1 MSGFSA
7 DMLIGGLHPGLIMML
22 AGLLVMA
29 LPQSCRKPLALIAPV
44 ISLVALLQLGPD
56 STLTYRINESLS
68 IELIKLDNL
77 SFVFALIMCVIGIVI
92 AIYGESISE
101 KLECGMSMLYLGSI
115 ISVILAGDCISLI
128 VFWEV
133 AAFASMYV
141 IYASHNREASR
152 SSFRYVLVHSFG
164 GNMLLV
170 GILMYVFKYGIEINN
185 ISQYTNEPF
194 FWFML
199 IGVAVN
205 AAIPPLN
212 SWMSDSYPESTLT
225 GTVYLASCT
234 SKAAIYVMLRM
245 FAGYQVMVW
254 VGVIMAVFGALMA
267 IMENDLRRLLSYHI
281 VSQLGMMVAAV
292 GIGGAIGIDGATAH
306 VITNIIF
313 KGVLLMGAGAVIY
326 ATGKKKITELGG
338 LGKRMPIVSICFLI
352 NSLAIAGLPGLS
364 GFVSKG
370 LITTG
375 IEEAGLE
382 FAGILMTLAG
392 VGTLLSITLKI
403 NYYVFWGPCDEET
416 AKMPLK
422 KVPWTMNLAMIL
434 GTVMTVAIGL
444 FSSKFYALMPNASQI
459 HVYGASHVFEYIF
472 IFIGG
477 AIPFFMYIK
486 KMRPHEE
493 ITIDFDWFYRRPL
506 FKAVNAISLA
516 LNKSF
521 AWFHDLVISGVRH
534 ASDRMSD
541 PYLVTE
547 KSEKLVIK
555 NFSFENKDKAIG
567 DVLTVIVGIVAIMV
581 VIGAIII

>member
-1 MSGFSA
+1 MSGFTA
-7 DMLIGGLHPGLIMML
+7 DILIKGLHPGLIMMV

-29 LPQSCRKPLALIAPV
+29 APKSCRKPVALIAP
-44 ISLVALLQLGPD
+44 ILSLIALLQLAPE
-56 STLTYRINESLS
+56 SSLVYSINDSLS

-77 SFVFALIMCVIGIVI
+77 SFVFTLIMCVIGIVI

-170 GILMYVFKYGIEINN
+170 GILMYMFKYGTEIAN

-245 FAGYQVMVW
+245 FAGYEVMVW

-292 GIGGAIGIDGATAH
+292 GIGGAVGIDGATAH

-338 LGKRMPIVSICFLI
+338 LGKRMPITSICFLI

-403 NYYVFWGPCDEET
+403 NYYVFWGPCDKET
-416 AKMPLK
+416 ANMPLK
-422 KVPWTMNLAMIL
+422 KIPWTMNLAMIL
-434 GTVMTVAIGL
+434 GTVMTVSIGL
-444 FSSKFYALMPNASQI
+444 FSGKFYDLMPNATQI
-459 HVYGASHVFEYIF
+459 HVYGLSHVLEYIF

-506 FKAVNAISLA
+506 FKAVNAISVA
-516 LNKSF
+516 LNRSF
-521 AWFHDLVISGVRH
+521 AWFHDQVIKSVRH
-534 ASDRMSD
+534 ASDVMSD
-541 PYLVTE
+541 PYIVTK
-547 KSEKLVIK
+547 KSSRVVIK
-555 NFSFENKDKAIG
+555 NFSFENSEKEIG
-567 DVLTVIVGIVAIMV
+567 DVLTVILGMLAVMIIVGAALI
-581 VIGAIII
+581 